1 MNSDLASEKRISEKV
16 KKKFNQDVI
25 IQKRKRIWMT
35 IEKNNELLYCAKWL
49 KDEGFIHLSAI
60 SVSDWLKEKKF
71 KLDYILWSFEEKV
84 IFILTIKI
92 DRDNPV
98 IDSVISIWRNNA
110 QAHEREAWEFFGIY
124 FKGNP
129 NLKPLFTDN
138 WQ

>member
-25 IQKRKRIWMT
+25 IQKRKRIWMA
-35 IEKNNELLYCAKWL
+35 IEKNEELLHCAKWL

-98 IDSVISIWRNNA
+98 IDSVISVWRNNA
-110 QAHEREAWEFFGIY
+110 QAHEREA
-124 FKGNP
+124 
-129 NLKPLFTDN
+129 
-138 WQ
+138 